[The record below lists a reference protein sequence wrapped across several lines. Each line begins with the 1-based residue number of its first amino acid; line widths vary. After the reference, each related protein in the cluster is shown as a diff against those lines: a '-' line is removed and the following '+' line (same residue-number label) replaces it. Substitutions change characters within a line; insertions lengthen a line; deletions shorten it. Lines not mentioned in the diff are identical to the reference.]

1 MYGKPTPLMSMY
13 YGSRVAIGV
22 ANNQAYNRMRH
33 ICLRCKSVR
42 NVIIDNVIS
51 LEDVKSERNLAD
63 LFIKGLYRS
72 VILAFSTKNVT

>member
-1 MYGKPTPLMSMY
+1 M
-13 YGSRVAIGV
+13 
-22 ANNQAYNRMRH
+22 
-33 ICLRCKSVR
+33 R